1 MDIYESSLYLTS
13 LSSNIL
19 AESVDIFLNDIF
31 PGDNRSK
38 IITNLIKIQ
47 ASEKEAQTIITKDQ
61 KLISHEKN
69 TYLSAAFDIYKHLKN
84 VLEFI
89 DKANRGLL
97 TGDLNEELIFSI
109 KNALEKYKLEIEEKN
124 FDKNEEKRNKLISLI
139 YDEISQTAFGLW
151 LFKLPLKGIPH
162 PESENPLNLFE
173 RQLLLEDESN
183 EIAIEKFLTVYEDLQ
198 NFGLSYNLKFAR
210 KYIIDWFP
218 NLTRA
223 IKEEQD
229 LCIAGD
235 QKGDRKYYGPYLT
248 KLSSEKLSLLAL
260 TELMKC
266 ILKLTQQ
273 RKDDKELEPQV
284 TTHPYF
290 VISKILFNGIGRAAN
305 AQLIFD
311 YEEEILKLNER
322 QRQKDTRKSS
332 GSKEDEDLKK
342 EVEEMIGKKPNLK
355 PKVATQLLKKK
366 LSNELFSNIG
376 IPADIQIKIGSLMVY
391 FMKETIK
398 IKNEYGFWIP
408 LVSPG
413 YVRSNVNKNQHVGVL
428 NVDETF
434 LMNIMSKV
442 DKNNSLFVQLDR
454 CLPMI
459 YKPAPWQDYEIGGY
473 YQKPTNLMRMQ
484 ESFMQEN
491 SVKYS
496 DLHRIFNVLDLL
508 SETPWRINKRIL
520 DIVEKI
526 WEDGGGIGEIP
537 KRFYNFDDYI
547 YQYQID
553 ESFGKEKYKLMKKMQ
568 IQRDI
573 HSLRCDFILKLNV
586 AKGFSGCSQIYFP
599 NNLDFRGRVYPV
611 PPHLNHIGADLSRG
625 LLEFSEGKPI
635 GPKGIYWLKI
645 HLANKMGKDKLSFPE
660 RLSYVESLM
669 GVIEQCVADPI
680 KNRQWLE
687 FEDSWQTLASMFELT
702 TAMKHPKPEEHISHL
717 HLHQDGS
724 CNGLQHY
731 AALGRDEEG
740 AKQVNLAHNERP
752 GDVYTHVANMISAK
766 VEKDSLDPDS
776 KYYKIANKL
785 KGNIKRKIVKQT
797 VMTSVYGVTFIGA
810 RKQIYKQLKDKD
822 FMHDDERDAY
832 EASYYIAMLT
842 LDSIKDL
849 FSGAHEIKKWLIQ
862 CAGLIAETKNPVSWI
877 TPFGYVLEMFY
888 N

>member
-1 MDIYESSLYLTS
+1 MDIYESSLYLTG
-13 LSSNIL
+13 LSSNLL
-19 AESVDIFLNDIF
+19 AESIDIFLNDLF

-47 ASEKEAQTIITKDQ
+47 ASEKEAQTIITKDL
-61 KLISHEKN
+61 KTVSHEKN

-84 VLEFI
+84 ILEFI

-109 KNALEKYKLEIEEKN
+109 KNALEKYKHEIEEKN
-124 FDKNEEKRNKLISLI
+124 FDKNEEKKNKFITLI
-139 YDEISQTAFGLW
+139 YDEIGQTAFGLW

-162 PESENPLNLFE
+162 PDAENPRNLFE

-235 QKGDRKYYGPYLT
+235 QKGDRKFYGPYLT

-273 RKDDKELEPQV
+273 RKDDRELEPTV
-284 TTHPYF
+284 TSHPYF
-290 VISKILFNGIGRAAN
+290 IISKILFNGIGRAAN

-322 QRQKDTRKSS
+322 QRVKDTRKSNVN

-342 EVEEMIGKKPNLK
+342 EVEEMIGEKPKLK
-355 PKVATQLLKKK
+355 PKVATQMLKKK

-484 ESFMQEN
+484 ESMMQEN

-508 SETPWRINKRIL
+508 SETPWRINKKVLEIA
-520 DIVEKI
+520 EKI
-526 WEDGGGIGEIP
+526 WEEGGGCGEIP

-586 AKGFSGCSQIYFP
+586 AKGFSGCSKIYFP
-599 NNLDFRGRVYPV
+599 QNLDFRGRVYPV

-660 RLSYVESLM
+660 RLSYVENLM
-669 GVIEQCVADPI
+669 GVIELCVADPL

-702 TAMKHPKPEEHISHL
+702 TAMKHPKPEEYISHL

-731 AALGRDEEG
+731 AALGRDENG
-740 AKQVNLAHNERP
+740 ARQVNLAHNERP
-752 GDVYTHVANMISAK
+752 GDIYTHVANMISAK
-766 VEKDSLDPDS
+766 VEKDSADPDS
-776 KYYKIANKL
+776 KYHKIANKL
-785 KGNIKRKIVKQT
+785 KGNIKRKVVKQT

-832 EASYYIAMLT
+832 EASYYIAILT

-877 TPFGYVLEMFY
+877 TPFGYVI
-888 N
+888 